1 MIHYKNIHLELFICI
16 DLFFNELC
24 EVINKILLTNTI
36 IYFIRLMVRNTFL
49 KSSVEI
55 LT

>member
-24 EVINKILLTNTI
+24 EVINKILLTKHYNLF
-36 IYFIRLMVRNTFL
+36 Y
-49 KSSVEI
+49 
-55 LT
+55 